1 MRRNRHVQRDDG
13 GDGDLNECAECG
25 NTKRLSEDPS
35 DPGTYYCKSCWAA
48 YGGGAAEGSTASPVV
63 AAAPT
68 AAAAPAGTVDAVLVC
83 TVQSVVGDAFA
94 TSQIEEALLK
104 THLNAEQAIDWLLSG
119 GSARSAPATAPVAA
133 SAAAAVATAAT
144 VAAAA
149 ASSTAAAACPKKPVA
164 VSMPTERKV
173 LVLRS
178 SKPVVSKPVAAA
190 AAVGGSAASA
200 SPVPRKG
207 GAAPK
212 SSATSSQKKPA
223 GRAPSAPRKP
233 PVMEAGDGKLH
244 LNMVVIGHVDA
255 GKSTMMGHLLFKLGC
270 VARST
275 MHKFEK
281 ESKTAGKASFK
292 FAWVLDADD
301 DEVRGC
307 GLIRCPRGHLR
318 GCAAS

>member
-48 YGGGAAEGSTASPVV
+48 YGGGAAEGSTAPPVA

-94 TSQIEEALLK
+94 ASQIEEALLK

-119 GSARSAPATAPVAA
+119 GSARSDPATAPAAA
-133 SAAAAVATAAT
+133 SAAAA
-144 VAAAA
+144 AAA
-149 ASSTAAAACPKKPVA
+149 STAAAACPKKPVA
-164 VSMPTERKV
+164 ASMPTERKV

-178 SKPVVSKPVAAA
+178 SKPVASKPVAAA

-200 SPVPRKG
+200 SPMPRKG

-212 SSATSSQKKPA
+212 SSAISSQKKPA
-223 GRAPSAPRKP
+223 ARAPTAPRKP

-301 DEVRGC
+301 DEVRGR
-307 GLIRCPRGHLR
+307 GLIRCLRGHLS